1 MQAPLEVPICKVW
14 GIIEG
19 AGDGTGGDASEGA
32 SEGTGGDASEGAG
45 DGTGRGASG
54 AVQVEVQAGAPGLWE
69 WQKGI
74 DTMLEGFQEFCDM
87 ITVCGSVMA
96 CYGKGYP
103 GTFSLYEKFPGFKR
117 RKIVGR
123 TAIGM
128 DGKMIEGNP
137 WNAGYCVCIFRW
149 LLWTLG

>member
-1 MQAPLEVPICKVW
+1 MPFVK
-14 GIIEG
+14 
-19 AGDGTGGDASEGA
+19 
-32 SEGTGGDASEGAG
+32 
-45 DGTGRGASG
+45 RGASSTVPGTVPSEMQVKALAEMQVKVSVTVPAEMPVKVSGKVPG
-54 AVQVEVQAGAPGLWE
+54 AVQVKVQAGAPGLWE
-69 WQKGI
+69 RQKGI
-74 DTMLEGFQEFCDM
+74 DMMLEGFQKFCDM

-96 CYGKGYP
+96 CYGKGHP

-128 DGKMIEGNP
+128 DGKMLEGNP
-137 WNAGYCVCIFRW
+137 WNAGYRVCIFRW

>member
-1 MQAPLEVPICKVW
+1 M
-14 GIIEG
+14 
-19 AGDGTGGDASEGA
+19 
-32 SEGTGGDASEGAG
+32 
-45 DGTGRGASG
+45 
-54 AVQVEVQAGAPGLWE
+54 EVQAGAPGLWE

>member
-1 MQAPLEVPICKVW
+1 MQAPPRGAICKAW
-14 GIIEG
+14 GIIDG
-19 AGDGTGGDASEGA
+19 AGNGAVGDASKGTGRDASEGVRESAGGGASEGA
-32 SEGTGGDASEGAG
+32 S
-45 DGTGRGASG
+45 R
-54 AVQVEVQAGAPGLWE
+54 APGLWE